1 MIYGYKVK
9 YRHKTTDRIKNILY
23 KKRIYGD
30 IRDILDLIA

>member
-9 YRHKTTDRIKNILY
+9 YRYKTTDRIKNILY